1 MRRIKATDQYDRRP
15 QSGIRWTYNS
25 LSKPLHVE
33 APSVELTVRL
43 VSRSARDFIR
53 RSASGLRRGLCAG
66 GSHQHQAAA
75 EERVFVEQT
84 Q

>member
-1 MRRIKATDQYDRRP
+1 MCGINAADQYDRRP

-25 LSKPLHVE
+25 LSKPFHVE
-33 APSVELTVRL
+33 APSVELAVRL

-53 RSASGLRRGLCAG
+53 RSGSGRWRGLCVG
-66 GSHQHQAAA
+66 GSHQHQAVA
-75 EERVFVEQT
+75 EERVFVKQT